1 MRSRLRVAAAL
12 AVVALT
18 GAMAFAAAPAA
29 AADGMFGNPNG
40 TGCLPG
46 FPEDLLVGTEFTL
59 GETGQ
64 LLTFHMQAAGGE
76 ADQAF
81 RGVVYSIDSPGV
93 GTLVATSTEIVVP
106 AGSSPT
112 WHVATLPGAL
122 LPPGQYVIG
131 FIGGP
136 AGGAAPCLD
145 IDAGTIYFGGGS
157 YPTPPS
163 TIAGAFGDFA
173 TLAVYVRYTVFDRQ
187 GPPRRGY
194 CLNGSFLDLLKD
206 QPTSDAAYAG
216 ATPALYVDGKGITCD
231 APPAG
236 FAYAGLYQG
245 PDADTGHLPLL
256 QEAQL
261 AGPLEPGPRRGPGCS
276 TGGQREVGVAGIEP
290 ATSRV

>member
-12 AVVALT
+12 AVVALAS
-18 GAMAFAAAPAA
+18 AMAFATAPAS
-29 AADGMFGNPNG
+29 AADGLFGNPNG
-40 TGCLPG
+40 AECLPG
-46 FPEDLLVGTEFTL
+46 FPQDLLVGTEFTL

-64 LLTFHMQAAGGE
+64 LTTFHMRAAGGE

-81 RGVVYSIDSPGV
+81 RGVVYSIDSPGF

-106 AGSSPT
+106 AASGAA
-112 WHVATLPGAL
+112 WFVATLPGVL

-131 FIGGP
+131 FIAGP
-136 AGGAAPCLD
+136 TGGAAPCLD
-145 IDAGTIYFGGGS
+145 LDVGTIYFGAGS
-157 YPTPPS
+157 YPTPPE

-236 FAYAGLYQG
+236 FAYAGLYYG
-245 PDADTGHLPLL
+245 ADADSGIYPYYK
-256 QEAQL
+256 
-261 AGPLEPGPRRGPGCS
+261 RG
-276 TGGQREVGVAGIEP
+276 
-290 ATSRV
+290 